1 MIRLPDPQPEIKQE
15 THRTNQ
21 MQDRARMTYQV
32 QRKKQGKKEGKDQ
45 QGKIQVENPWI
56 MEMKL
61 RDTIFPG
68 SPTQKTV
75 TRPEE
80 NKARESLNIKDP
92 ETIQNEFP
100 LEMFFVPD
108 KREVRLL
115 TRYDTWEKDLSPEE
129 WVKKCKANPDQPH
142 GVCPIYNGDTY
153 IWQPVKVRGYDN
165 SSNRYDVLVTGSGQ
179 EKQVTRLALMF
190 FEEDRGLFN
199 LRLKECKERR
209 DIVENELRFQDCVD
223 GVNPNSITNMPESF
237 MKEIGQRILIQGL
250 QSEEDIDQQHVQ
262 ATTERLGAVVGAIY
276 RRTMKKCI
284 VLQNMLKGVG
294 WDKLEDFR
302 IPVKLSKRNVPYMA
316 VVETGRERKKML
328 TTQKT
333 EMDSLCLGTT
343 REMMRVKSL
352 CKLEDIKQMDRHSTK
367 RIKEI
372 KNILNKRDKKK
383 ASREEIMLSWQTGES
398 PVGLLS
404 ADFQKVCEKFRKKTL
419 FLTDTEKLILPLR
432 SSEFWK
438 IEKKQ
443 ITIMS
448 NDILNN
454 WRLQILH
461 DIRQRI
467 KQASDICS
475 KEDFEKT
482 MVKREDDRYG
492 MKKSL
497 LFDISNKEEYQN
509 SHAKTLIRK
518 YDYAFKEHLGNFF
531 MNSVKDLVNFMQLFT
546 LPKEGELWKV
556 SRIPL
561 IKIDISYTGLDL
573 KHGKKE
579 VKKKDKKDKKKKKEN
594 KKEVE
599 AKSVVVIF
607 QPDLEKVRIRIDT
620 LLDELVKVSSSVNI
634 LETED
639 FNVFLDAPKKPA
651 YQLSLDT
658 KEIVDAKKRIKV
670 IVDECIKGPIELL
683 NKFKKYEFLMTT
695 HIQDIAKFINA
706 EPAPSIEEL
715 RKKLEEYDRA
725 GYEVQTLAIDDVQFT
740 MFQVNTK
747 IVKEYLTHRAN
758 KLKNCLLD
766 LINKYCMRAISEIHT
781 AYSDLQTKVEDKPTS
796 HEGYKELKACVD
808 GSNKKTQE
816 LGNKHENVKQHMEI
830 LEDHSFK
837 IERELYKTFSTIYQY
852 PNVVRTKIMKGR
864 GNLSNYAEQI
874 GADLERQ
881 KDTLE
886 HDLNK
891 YRTDFAEV
899 MQFSDVDTAKNK
911 YKAASE
917 LQKGIESLV
926 VQGKKVNDLEELLEV
941 NKKTE
946 HSMLEKLDKDF
957 RPFYTLIADSDN
969 IQSSIDS
976 WKNNSFNALK
986 PQDIEEKINS
996 WLAEL
1001 DSLGKQLEDNKDQAD
1016 VTIQLKGMVSD
1027 FRQHLDLIKCLRSE
1041 AIKEEELK
1049 EINDATELGLKSNDD
1064 SLSLNALIKKNAE
1077 HFMPE
1082 IKEIWERA
1090 EKKLEL
1096 EKGQKKM
1103 KDEMSKKRLE
1113 VLKSQEG
1120 PTHIIKDY
1128 DTILDSI
1135 DEQISTTQNML
1146 NSPYMSGNL
1155 RKTCILW
1162 SQKLQSLSEI
1172 LEELK
1177 KCQRTWVYLQPMFA
1191 ADDIRLQLKMEAEQF
1206 AEINEKWQAQMESLS
1221 TDNLVITL
1229 LEKDRLKDEF
1239 AKENEKLEAILR
1251 SLADFLE
1258 AKRKKFPRFYF
1269 ISDADLLKILS
1280 KAKKDPLTVE
1290 PYLNKCFE
1298 GINTFE
1304 VTLPSQELIAIYSAQ
1319 KEKIVLIRPLG
1330 LKEGDRKGN
1339 VDIWLKDLEKIMID
1353 TLKVLCKKA
1362 VKDHS
1367 IAPHSK
1373 WILSW
1378 PAQLAL
1384 LVSQIFWTAS
1394 VEEALRGGRQK
1405 AMENYEETLKS
1416 QINEVVSLVRGDLNT
1431 INRLAMEAFLV
1442 IDNHAKDIV
1451 QKLIDNG
1458 VTDETS
1464 FDWISQLRV
1473 YQDKDD
1479 VKVKMVTA
1487 SLKYGFEYLG
1497 NSSRLV
1503 ITPLTDRCY
1512 RTLMTAKQMNR
1523 GGAPEGPAGA
1533 GKTETVK
1540 DLAKALGVYCV
1551 IFIGSEELDHMATAK
1566 FFKGIASVGAWCC
1579 FDEFNRI
1586 DLEVLSVIASQILMI
1601 QQALSTE
1608 QSVFHFTDEDVVL
1621 NPLCGINITM
1631 NPGQIGRTAL
1641 PDNLKALFRPCVMTC
1656 PDYALIAEILL
1667 YSSGF
1672 HEARILGHKIVAA
1685 LRLCFEQLSHQEHY
1699 DFGMRALH
1707 AILTTAGT
1715 LRKNFPNEKEEVL
1728 VRHALDGANLPKLT
1742 AQDIPFYL
1750 GIEADLFPEIAG
1762 NEAINESL
1770 KNELIEACKGEKL
1783 QPKEQFIKKCLQ
1795 LYETLIVRH
1804 GVIVIGEAFS
1814 GKTQAIRIL
1823 KKALTNMKDLDNK
1836 KYTNMIVRSLNPKA
1850 IAFKHL
1856 YGSFSE
1862 DSRTWTDGVLA
1873 ILIREFT
1880 EMESPDM
1887 KWLVF
1892 DGPVDVAWMESM
1904 NTVLDD
1910 NKKLCLSSGSVI
1922 KLKSNLTMLFEVEEL
1937 KHASSAIVSRCGM
1950 VYMETQR
1957 LGWEI
1962 LIASYTESLPQI
1974 LTQKKIKLIE
1984 EQMMAVIKPAIA
1996 FLNKHCKFPIEMK
2009 IVHLVNNFLNIFE
2022 SFVINCRTQTY
2033 KLSNDID
2040 QAIPNC
2046 IIFSLIW
2053 SFGGVIDGSNRDR
2066 FHEFVQDLIAGKDIK
2081 IKHKLEL
2088 EPDYVP
2094 PKFSIKLLSDV
2105 NIFEQG
2111 YDRKKNSWYNL
2122 ANNQQNVMT
2131 TFSKEAKYHEIIIP
2145 TIESIRMSNLLRL
2158 LVKTR
2163 KHLLMVGPTGTG
2175 KTLSIISELRA
2186 SFSNQ
2191 QYSYVTLCMSAQT
2204 TATQTQHIIESKL
2217 EKRGRKHQHGP
2228 AQGKKGIIFID
2239 DLNMPQ
2245 KDQFEAQ
2252 PPLELLRQWMDYRG
2266 WYDIDSAEKK
2276 FKSIEDISF
2285 IGAMGPPSAGRQTI
2299 SNRYLRHY
2307 NVLSV
2312 EHYDS
2317 KTLKGMYKS
2326 ILEWSMGNATPN
2338 YPDFLIHLAE
2348 KLADATVETYL
2359 QLPKEQNL
2367 RPTPSKSHYTFNL
2380 RDIGKIFQGIC
2391 RASAQTMKK
2400 EDDFIKLW
2408 AHECIRVFHDRLIS
2422 QEDRDSFFKILKNK
2436 MFSHFNKEWENVVT
2450 VEPLLFGSFIQNS
2463 PLEEKKEQTQEFYT
2477 ELLDRQQLKATI
2489 SSYLNKYNE
2498 TQKNK
2503 LNIVLFMDA
2512 TEHILKIL
2520 RVITLP
2526 MGHCLLVGVGG
2537 SGRKSLTTLATTVGN
2552 FNLFTTKAQ
2561 PEIKGGE
2568 WHTDLRSLMVKTG
2581 VEKIPTVFF
2590 LTDAMIINETYLE
2603 DINNLLNIGEV
2614 PNLYS
2619 KYEKTEGKEDLILKL
2634 KEAMLAHNKK
2644 GVNNEEEVL
2653 EILKEN
2659 SKENLHIVLSM
2670 NSMGEKL
2677 RQRFRVF
2684 PSIVNCTTIDWFL
2697 PWPQEAL
2704 RSVALQSLNDLSGID
2719 TVKEG
2724 IVSVCVDMQERV
2736 CKLTERY
2743 MKEMQCYYYVT
2754 PTSYLELLNIFKK
2767 LLDDKR
2773 HSIQTSLKSYETGL
2787 EELKKTESFV
2797 IEMKAKLSEMEP
2809 ELKKKG
2815 DDALHHS
2822 ELLKKKQLEVS
2833 EETKTVQKEEEKALE
2848 AKSIAD
2854 ALQEECQKELDKAM
2868 PELKEAEKAMG
2879 TITPAAISIL
2889 AKMDSPPEELKPVA
2903 KALCLIL
2910 DIKPKPVPKSEPDYW
2925 VPKKIFT
2932 FKNIKKLAD
2941 YDKENIP
2948 LPKIT
2953 ELKKITE
2960 SPEFTSKKIESANAE
2975 GEMIARWIRALVK
2988 FDQINR
2994 EVAPKKA
3001 RLAEESAKAKEAQEV
3016 LTSKS
3021 NKLNQ
3026 TKELFATC
3034 KKKSDDAEAQKK
3046 KLTQEIEETKKRS
3059 ERANDLVN
3067 LLKDEKKT
3075 ME

>member
-1 MIRLPDPQPEIKQE
+1 MLRLPEPQAEIKEEKQKA
-15 THRTNQ
+15 NP

-32 QRKKQGKKEGKDQ
+32 QKKRPGKKEGKDQ
-45 QGKIQVENPWI
+45 HQSKISVENPWI

-68 SPTQKTV
+68 SPTQK
-75 TRPEE
+75 PSPKLEE
-80 NKARESLNIKDP
+80 HKMPDNSNIRDP
-92 ETIQNEFP
+92 EIIQKEFP
-100 LEMFFVPD
+100 LDMFFVPD

-115 TRYDTWEKDLSPEE
+115 TRYDTWEKDLPPEQ
-129 WVKKCKANPDQPH
+129 WIKKCNANPDQPH
-142 GVCPIYNGDTY
+142 GVCPIYNGETY
-153 IWQPVKVRGYDN
+153 SWQPVKVRGYDN
-165 SSNRYDVLVTGSGQ
+165 TSNRFDVLVIGSGQ

-199 LRLKECKERR
+199 SRLKECKERR
-209 DIVENELRFQDCVD
+209 EIVENELRFQECVD
-223 GVNPNSITNMPESF
+223 GVNPNSITNMPEHF
-237 MKEIGQRILIQGL
+237 MKEIAQRVLISGL
-250 QSEEDIDQQHVQ
+250 QIEETIDQQHVQ

-328 TTQKT
+328 LSQKT
-333 EMDSLCLGTT
+333 EIDSLCFGTT

-352 CKLEDIKQMDRHSTK
+352 CKLEDAKQIDRHSTK

-383 ASREEIMLSWQTGES
+383 ASREEIMLSWQTGDS

-419 FLTDTEKLILPLR
+419 FLTDTEKLVLPLR
-432 SSEFWK
+432 SSQFWK
-438 IEKKQ
+438 SEMKQ

-467 KQASDICS
+467 KQTSDICS
-475 KEDFEKT
+475 KEDFDKTLTRRDEEKF
-482 MVKREDDRYG
+482 RP
-492 MKKSL
+492 KKEQ
-497 LFDISNKEEYQN
+497 LFDISNKEEYER
-509 SHAKTLIRK
+509 SKAKVLIRK
-518 YDYAFKEHLGNFF
+518 YDYEFKEHLGNFY
-531 MNSVKDLVNFMQLFT
+531 MNSVKDLVNFIQRFT
-546 LPKEGELWKV
+546 IPKEGELWKV
-556 SRIPL
+556 SRVPL
-561 IKIDISYTGLDL
+561 LKIDICYSGLDL
-573 KHGKKE
+573 KQVKKE

-594 KKEVE
+594 KKEND
-599 AKSVVVIF
+599 AKTVVIF
-607 QPDLEKVRIRIDT
+607 NPDLDKCRKRIYT
-620 LLDELVKVSSSVNI
+620 LLDELVRVSSSVNI

-639 FNVFLDAPKKPA
+639 FNVFIDAPKKPA
-651 YQLSLDT
+651 YQLTVDT
-658 KEIVDAKKRIKV
+658 QEIVDAKNKIKA
-670 IVDECIKGPIELL
+670 IIDDCIKGPNELL
-683 NKFKKYEFLMTT
+683 EKFKKYEFLMNT
-695 HIQDIAKFINA
+695 HVPDIAKIINA
-706 EPAPSIEEL
+706 DPAPSVEEL
-715 RKKLEEYDRA
+715 RKKLEEFDRA
-725 GYEVQTLAIDDVQFT
+725 GYEVQTLAIDEVQFS

-766 LINKYCMRAISEIHT
+766 MINKYCMRVIGEIHT

-796 HEGYKELKACVD
+796 HEAYKELKACVD
-808 GSNKKTQE
+808 GSNKKTME
-816 LGNKHENVKQHMEI
+816 LSNKHDDVKQHMEI
-830 LEDHSFK
+830 LEDNSFK
-837 IERELYKTFSTIYQY
+837 IERELYKTFSTIYRY

-899 MQFSDVDTAKNK
+899 MQFNDVDSAKNK

-969 IQSSIDS
+969 IQGSIES

-996 WLAEL
+996 WLVEL
-1001 DSLGKQLEDNKDQAD
+1001 DALGKQLEDNKDQAD
-1016 VTIQLKGMVSD
+1016 VTIQLKGMVND

-1049 EINDATELGLKSNDD
+1049 EINDATALGLKSNDD
-1064 SLSLNALIKKNAE
+1064 SLSLSALIKKNAE
-1077 HFMPE
+1077 NYMPE

-1096 EKGQKKM
+1096 EKWQKKM

-1113 VLKSQEG
+1113 ILKSPEG
-1120 PTHIIKDY
+1120 PTSIIKDY

-1155 RKTCILW
+1155 RKVCLMW

-1177 KCQRTWVYLQPMFA
+1177 KCQRVWIYLKPMFA

-1206 AEINEKWQAQMESLS
+1206 AEIDAKWSQQMDLLS
-1221 TDNLVITL
+1221 NDNLVITL
-1229 LEKDRLKDEF
+1229 LEKDRLKDDF
-1239 AKENEKLEAILR
+1239 ARENEKLEAILR
-1251 SLADFLE
+1251 SLADYLE
-1258 AKRKKFPRFYF
+1258 SKRKKFPRFYF
-1269 ISDADLLKILS
+1269 ISDADLLKVLS

-1304 VTLPSQELIAIYSAQ
+1304 VILPSQEVVAIYSAH
-1319 KEKIVLIRPLG
+1319 KEKIELIRPLG

-1367 IAPHSK
+1367 VAPHAK

-1378 PAQLAL
+1378 PVQLAL
-1384 LVSQIFWTAS
+1384 LVSQIFWTAN
-1394 VEEALRGGRQK
+1394 VEDALRGGKQK
-1405 AMENYEETLKS
+1405 AMENYEETLKA
-1416 QINEVVSLVRGDLNT
+1416 QINEVVALVRGDLNI
-1431 INRLAMEAFLV
+1431 INRLALEAFLV

-1451 QKLIDNG
+1451 QKLIDNN
-1458 VTDETS
+1458 VSEETS

-1473 YQDKDD
+1473 YQEKDD
-1479 VKVKMVTA
+1479 VKVKMITA

-1523 GGAPEGPAGA
+1523 GGALEGPAGA

-1672 HEARILGHKIVAA
+1672 HEAKNLGHKIVAA
-1685 LRLCFEQLSHQEHY
+1685 LRLCSEQLSAQEHY

-1715 LRKNFPNEKEEVL
+1715 LRKTFPSEKEEVL

-1750 GIEADLFPEIAG
+1750 GIIADLFPEIAG
-1762 NEAINESL
+1762 KESINESL

-1814 GKTQAIRIL
+1814 GKTQAIRVL
-1823 KKALTNMKDLDNK
+1823 KKALTNMKEINNT

-1862 DSRTWTDGVLA
+1862 DSRTWTDGILA

-1962 LIASYTESLPQI
+1962 LITSYTENLPQI
-1974 LTQKKIKLIE
+1974 LTQKRAKLAE
-1984 EQMMAVIKPAIA
+1984 EQMMAVIKPAVA
-1996 FLNKHCKFPIEMK
+1996 FLNKHCKFPIELK
-2009 IVHLVNNFLNIFE
+2009 IIHLVSNFLNIFE
-2022 SFVINCRTQTY
+2022 SFVMACRAQTY

-2046 IIFSLIW
+2046 IIFSLVW
-2053 SFGGVIDGSNRDR
+2053 SFGGVIDG
-2066 FHEFVQDLIAGKDIK
+2066 Q
-2081 IKHKLEL
+2081 
-2088 EPDYVP
+2088 
-2094 PKFSIKLLSDV
+2094 
-2105 NIFEQG
+2105 
-2111 YDRKKNSWYNL
+2111 
-2122 ANNQQNVMT
+2122 
-2131 TFSKEAKYHEIIIP
+2131 
-2145 TIESIRMSNLLRL
+2145 IE
-2158 LVKTR
+2158 
-2163 KHLLMVGPTGTG
+2163 
-2175 KTLSIISELRA
+2175 
-2186 SFSNQ
+2186 
-2191 QYSYVTLCMSAQT
+2191 
-2204 TATQTQHIIESKL
+2204 
-2217 EKRGRKHQHGP
+2217 
-2228 AQGKKGIIFID
+2228 
-2239 DLNMPQ
+2239 
-2245 KDQFEAQ
+2245 
-2252 PPLELLRQWMDYRG
+2252 
-2266 WYDIDSAEKK
+2266 IDS
-2276 FKSIEDISF
+2276 
-2285 IGAMGPPSAGRQTI
+2285 M
-2299 SNRYLRHY
+2299 
-2307 NVLSV
+2307 
-2312 EHYDS
+2312 
-2317 KTLKGMYKS
+2317 
-2326 ILEWSMGNATPN
+2326 
-2338 YPDFLIHLAE
+2338 
-2348 KLADATVETYL
+2348 
-2359 QLPKEQNL
+2359 NL
-2367 RPTPSKSHYTFNL
+2367 C
-2380 RDIGKIFQGIC
+2380 KI
-2391 RASAQTMKK
+2391 
-2400 EDDFIKLW
+2400 
-2408 AHECIRVFHDRLIS
+2408 
-2422 QEDRDSFFKILKNK
+2422 
-2436 MFSHFNKEWENVVT
+2436 
-2450 VEPLLFGSFIQNS
+2450 
-2463 PLEEKKEQTQEFYT
+2463 
-2477 ELLDRQQLKATI
+2477 
-2489 SSYLNKYNE
+2489 
-2498 TQKNK
+2498 
-2503 LNIVLFMDA
+2503 
-2512 TEHILKIL
+2512 
-2520 RVITLP
+2520 
-2526 MGHCLLVGVGG
+2526 
-2537 SGRKSLTTLATTVGN
+2537 
-2552 FNLFTTKAQ
+2552 
-2561 PEIKGGE
+2561 
-2568 WHTDLRSLMVKTG
+2568 
-2581 VEKIPTVFF
+2581 
-2590 LTDAMIINETYLE
+2590 
-2603 DINNLLNIGEV
+2603 
-2614 PNLYS
+2614 
-2619 KYEKTEGKEDLILKL
+2619 
-2634 KEAMLAHNKK
+2634 
-2644 GVNNEEEVL
+2644 
-2653 EILKEN
+2653 
-2659 SKENLHIVLSM
+2659 
-2670 NSMGEKL
+2670 
-2677 RQRFRVF
+2677 
-2684 PSIVNCTTIDWFL
+2684 
-2697 PWPQEAL
+2697 
-2704 RSVALQSLNDLSGID
+2704 
-2719 TVKEG
+2719 
-2724 IVSVCVDMQERV
+2724 
-2736 CKLTERY
+2736 
-2743 MKEMQCYYYVT
+2743 
-2754 PTSYLELLNIFKK
+2754 
-2767 LLDDKR
+2767 
-2773 HSIQTSLKSYETGL
+2773 
-2787 EELKKTESFV
+2787 
-2797 IEMKAKLSEMEP
+2797 
-2809 ELKKKG
+2809 
-2815 DDALHHS
+2815 
-2822 ELLKKKQLEVS
+2822 
-2833 EETKTVQKEEEKALE
+2833 
-2848 AKSIAD
+2848 
-2854 ALQEECQKELDKAM
+2854 
-2868 PELKEAEKAMG
+2868 
-2879 TITPAAISIL
+2879 
-2889 AKMDSPPEELKPVA
+2889 
-2903 KALCLIL
+2903 
-2910 DIKPKPVPKSEPDYW
+2910 
-2925 VPKKIFT
+2925 
-2932 FKNIKKLAD
+2932 
-2941 YDKENIP
+2941 
-2948 LPKIT
+2948 
-2953 ELKKITE
+2953 
-2960 SPEFTSKKIESANAE
+2960 
-2975 GEMIARWIRALVK
+2975 
-2988 FDQINR
+2988 
-2994 EVAPKKA
+2994 
-3001 RLAEESAKAKEAQEV
+3001 
-3016 LTSKS
+3016 
-3021 NKLNQ
+3021 
-3026 TKELFATC
+3026 
-3034 KKKSDDAEAQKK
+3034 
-3046 KLTQEIEETKKRS
+3046 
-3059 ERANDLVN
+3059 
-3067 LLKDEKKT
+3067 
-3075 ME
+3075 